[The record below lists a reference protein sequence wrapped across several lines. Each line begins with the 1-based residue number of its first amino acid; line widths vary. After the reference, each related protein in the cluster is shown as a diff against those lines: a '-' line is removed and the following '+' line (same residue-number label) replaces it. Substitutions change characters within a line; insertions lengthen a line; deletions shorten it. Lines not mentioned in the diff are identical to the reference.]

1 MRRRLIPAPSTN
13 RALGLALALCIPAG
27 CSSDDG
33 SGSAGDGGVDATIDA
48 TDAAQ
53 DTAGDT
59 ATDPAPDTDAAPDAD
74 VDAPLE
80 VSMTVVPDPGN
91 PLSAYVE
98 LDTPVDTTGTVALDC
113 GDGEWTVDVAIE
125 DAATFHS
132 VYLQGAWP
140 GASCAISATVSDGDR
155 DADATYDWDVTETL
169 DGLPELTVT
178 TPNPDAMQPG
188 WTLVDI
194 TGIPDDLPLRFA
206 VLDEQ
211 GRYRWVHRRAGSTAN
226 VSANDA
232 RILDEGILLGGSG
245 WLGLKPAIITWDG
258 RILWEGEVNQHHDIR
273 PWPDANTFIYL
284 GVDPDCED
292 EPSHTIEIV
301 DRASNEITWTWR
313 HCMHFEPQPPYRDW
327 SHLNTVEPVPGE
339 NAVIISSRHQNS
351 LFKVNVETDE
361 IEWLLGHPPRAYE
374 PEDIPVIALPDEDQI
389 WRQHAP
395 EIQPNG
401 NILIFDNGDGREDGR
416 PFSCLVELAID
427 ESTLEAEVVWEWEHP
442 DEIYAPQ
449 WGDADRLPNGNT
461 LGTFGR
467 KDIDLDSRFV
477 EVTPD
482 GDIVQEVVTP
492 PERGI
497 YRADRFD
504 VEQFPRGY
512 VLVDE

>member
-1 MRRRLIPAPSTN
+1 MRRQPLFAAAFAT
-13 RALGLALALCIPAG
+13 ALLVGACA
-27 CSSDDG
+27 SDDE
-33 SGSAGDGGVDATIDA
+33 AR
-48 TDAAQ
+48 
-53 DTAGDT
+53 DTADPDASVDTALDT
-59 ATDPAPDTDAAPDAD
+59 ATDTGADDASSDTDATADDAPNDVDAD
-74 VDAPLE
+74 VVAPPLD
-80 VSMTVVPDPGN
+80 VSVTLVPDPGN

-98 LDTPVDTTGTVALDC
+98 VDTPVDTTGAVSLDC
-113 GDGEWTVDVAIE
+113 GDGEWTAEVSLE
-125 DAATFHS
+125 DSAPFHS

-140 GASCAISATVSDGDR
+140 GATCAVGIRVTDAQDREAT
-155 DADATYDWDVTETL
+155 AEETWDVAETL
-169 DGLPELTVT
+169 DGLPDLTVS
-178 TPNPDAMQPG
+178 TPLPDAVQPG

-245 WLGLKPAIITWDG
+245 WLGLKPAIIRWDG
-258 RILWEGEVNQHHDIR
+258 RVLWEGDVNQHHDIR

-301 DRASNEITWTWR
+301 DRETNEITWTWR

-339 NAVIISSRHQNS
+339 DAVIISSRHQNS
-351 LFKVNVETDE
+351 LFKINVATDE

-374 PEDIPVIALPDEDQI
+374 PGDIPVIALPDEDQI

-401 NILIFDNGDGREDGR
+401 NILIFDNGDGREAGR
-416 PFSCLVELAID
+416 PVSRLVELAID
-427 ESTLEAEVVWEWEHP
+427 EDALVAEVVWAWEHP
-442 DEIYAPQ
+442 DGIYAPQ

-467 KDIDLDSRFV
+467 KDADLDSRFV

-482 GDIVQEVVTP
+482 GEIAQEVVTP

-504 VEQFPRGY
+504 VDLFPRGY